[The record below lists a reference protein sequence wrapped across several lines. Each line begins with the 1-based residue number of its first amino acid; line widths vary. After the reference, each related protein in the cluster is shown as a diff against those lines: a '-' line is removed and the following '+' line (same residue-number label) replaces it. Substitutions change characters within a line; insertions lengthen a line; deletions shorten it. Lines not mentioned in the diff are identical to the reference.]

1 MSNRIEHPI
10 SEEFVSRM
18 KADGI
23 KATSQFDGTYVLDW
37 STEETNVDYS
47 NVPHHTSR
55 GGAAPAVLQLKGT
68 DSDEDVDD
76 KKQQ

>member
-1 MSNRIEHPI
+1 
-10 SEEFVSRM
+10 M

-23 KATSQFDGTYVLDW
+23 KATSQSDGTYVLDW
-37 STEETNVDYS
+37 STEETNIDYS

-55 GGAAPAVLQLKGT
+55 AAPAPYVPPLKGT
-68 DSDEDVDD
+68 DSDEDIDD